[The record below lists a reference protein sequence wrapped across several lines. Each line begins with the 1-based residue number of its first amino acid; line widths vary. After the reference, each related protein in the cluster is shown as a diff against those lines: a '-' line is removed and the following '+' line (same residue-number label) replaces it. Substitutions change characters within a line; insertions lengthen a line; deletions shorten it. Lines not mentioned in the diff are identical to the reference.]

1 MHSRRL
7 RARLHVHTLYLAT
20 RFRMFPKFACARLD
34 AQAIIRIAV
43 MNQVEVFVAMI
54 VSAPVFLLVTHD
66 VINESSD

>member
-1 MHSRRL
+1 MEL
-7 RARLHVHTLYLAT
+7 ARKMIRIT
-20 RFRMFPKFACARLD
+20 RMSCSIAISPIN

-54 VSAPVFLLVTHD
+54 VSAPVFLLVTQD

>member
-1 MHSRRL
+1 MAL
-7 RARLHVHTLYLAT
+7 ARKMIRIT
-20 RFRMFPKFACARLD
+20 RMSCSIAISPIN

-54 VSAPVFLLVTHD
+54 VSAPVFLLVTQD